1 MIQAVIIQKV
11 VKLIAKQFKLD
22 KILDYVEKP
31 NELDED
37 MEHLKARIESLE
49 MIDEL
54 NKVVNIPIIGEEMER
69 KIISNLFECMETILK
84 KLMVKEG

>member
-22 KILDYVEKP
+22 KILDYVENP

-37 MEHLKARIESLE
+37 VKHLKARIDSLE
-49 MIDEL
+49 KMAHPSRDFVICDDCKC
-54 NKVVNIPIIGEEMER
+54 KVVVVEHIEER
-69 KIISNLFECMETILK
+69 KK
-84 KLMVKEG
+84 

>member
-22 KILDYVEKP
+22 KILDYVENP

-37 MEHLKARIESLE
+37 MEHLKARVESLE
-49 MIDEL
+49 KMAHPSRDFVICDDCKC
-54 NKVVNIPIIGEEMER
+54 KVGVAEHIEER
-69 KIISNLFECMETILK
+69 RQ
-84 KLMVKEG
+84 